1 MKNSKIL
8 KLLLLASGLIAIG
21 IGGAI
26 LFTPA
31 SFYAIYGIELAN
43 DASLASEI
51 RAPGGALL
59 VTGML
64 MLVGVFVEKFA
75 LASTVIVTAVYSSY
89 GLSRLLSM
97 AVDGM
102 PDSGL
107 VEAAAFELAIATAGL
122 FALHRYRLSA

>member
-8 KLLLLASGLIAIG
+8 KLVLSASGLIAIG

-26 LFTPA
+26 LFMPA
-31 SFYAIYGIELAN
+31 EFYAMYGIELAN

-51 RAPGGALL
+51 RAPGAALL
-59 VTGML
+59 VSGLL
-64 MLVGVFVEKFA
+64 MLAGVFVAKFA
-75 LASTVIVTAVYSSY
+75 FVSTVIATAVYSSY
-89 GLSRLLSM
+89 GLSRLFSM

-107 VEAAAFELAIATAGL
+107 VEAAAFELFIAATCL
-122 FALHRYRLSA
+122 FALQRYRLRA